1 MFDGN
6 HVSDM
11 LWNQNFNFVDLV
23 LFDAKLFSSSKDL
36 RALHDQFI
44 KKLISAC
51 GIESSKRVN
60 CYMLQPSLNRC
71 RPKQPGLKKSLY
83 PHRWQGAGMPDCFSW
98 KSGLLSHFW
107 SSIEKYGFSGQRP
120 VPSRVWTLTHSEAW
134 QQPLNCF
141 SLGLPPVQCSG
152 SRTWTDSN

>member
-11 LWNQNFNFVDLV
+11 LWNQNFNFADLV
-23 LFDAKLFSSSKDL
+23 SFDAKLFSSSKDL

-107 SSIEKYGFSGQRP
+107 YIYWKVWFLRAEAGALQSLDFPSQRGLATTSIA
-120 VPSRVWTLTHSEAW
+120 LAW
-134 QQPLNCF
+134 ASHLCRFQNM
-141 SLGLPPVQCSG
+141 G
-152 SRTWTDSN
+152 R

>member
-51 GIESSKRVN
+51 GIESSSQLLHAATKPQQMQTQTTWLEKNLFILTVDRVLA
-60 CYMLQPSLNRC
+60 CQTVL
-71 RPKQPGLKKSLY
+71 
-83 PHRWQGAGMPDCFSW
+83 AG
-98 KSGLLSHFW
+98 
-107 SSIEKYGFSGQRP
+107 
-120 VPSRVWTLTHSEAW
+120 
-134 QQPLNCF
+134 
-141 SLGLPPVQCSG
+141 SLGCFLTFDHLLKSMVSPGRGRCPPEFGLSLTARLG
-152 SRTWTDSN
+152 NNL